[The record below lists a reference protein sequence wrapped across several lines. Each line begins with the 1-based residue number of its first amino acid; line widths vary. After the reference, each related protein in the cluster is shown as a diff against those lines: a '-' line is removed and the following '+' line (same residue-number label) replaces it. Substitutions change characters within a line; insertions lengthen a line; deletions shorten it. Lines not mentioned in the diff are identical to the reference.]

1 MRARRKKW
9 VGPYLDEH
17 PELSGEAFN
26 PADFTAKS
34 PLFLEIGIG
43 KGDFIVSQSAKIEGT
58 YIGLERDDMVLSIAH
73 KKVLSAERDN
83 VFVYVCDFDYLYEK
97 LSSLRFDVIYLNFSD
112 PWPKKRHEK
121 RRLTF
126 APRLANIASLLKEEG
141 EIRIK
146 TDNDQLYE
154 FTLEQVATLPLKI
167 VSQTTDYALDEV
179 NDSQSEYEFNFRS
192 KGKNINRIVLRK
204 A

>member
-9 VGPYLDEH
+9 VGPYLEEH
-17 PELSGEAFN
+17 PELSGDAFN
-26 PADFTAKS
+26 SADFAAKT

-43 KGDFIVSQSAKIEGT
+43 KGDFIVSQSSKIPGT

-73 KKVLSAERDN
+73 KKILSAEREN
-83 VFVYVCDFDYLYEK
+83 CFVYVCDFDYLYEK
-97 LSSLRFDVIYLNFSD
+97 MKSLRFDIIYLNFSD

-126 APRLANIASLLKEEG
+126 APRLANIASLLADGG

-146 TDNDQLYE
+146 TDNDQLFE
-154 FTLEQVATLPLKI
+154 FTLEQAATLPLI
-167 VSQTTDYALDEV
+167 LVSSTTDYQLDEE
-179 NDSQSEYEFNFRS
+179 NDSQSEYEAAFRS
-192 KGKNINRIVLRK
+192 KGKNINRVVYKK